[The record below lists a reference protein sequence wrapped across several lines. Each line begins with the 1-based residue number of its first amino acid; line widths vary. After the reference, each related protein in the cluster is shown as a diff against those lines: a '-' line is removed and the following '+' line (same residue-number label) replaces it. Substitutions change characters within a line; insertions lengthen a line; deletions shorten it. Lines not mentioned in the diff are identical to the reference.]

1 MGRKALVIGI
11 DKYPNCPLAGC
22 VNDAREMAQFL
33 ARNGDD
39 SRNFD
44 VRTELD
50 VRTVCEMRIMIRDL
64 FSGAGDVAL
73 LYFSGHGTLAGSN
86 CGYIVSPDYAPGC
99 EGVSLREILS
109 LANGSK
115 YSSRVIILDC
125 CNAGNMMSVSEGDSG
140 APHIAPGVAII
151 AACRDGENA
160 LEDSGHGVVTQLML
174 DGLDGGAATVAGDVT
189 PGGLYAYIDRSL
201 GDWDQR
207 PMFAANME
215 RLVKLRQ
222 CRRTIPEEVLRRLTR
237 YFSTPDSEYRLDPSY
252 EFTNCD
258 ALVPKIIEP
267 VADALHVPILK
278 DLQKLERV
286 GLVVPVGVEH
296 MYEAAMQSKSC
307 RLTRLGRHFWNLAR
321 NGRI

>member
-1 MGRKALVIGI
+1 MGKKALVIGI
-11 DKYPNCPLAGC
+11 DAYQGCPLGGC
-22 VNDAREMAQFL
+22 VNDAAEMASRL
-33 ARNGDD
+33 ARNGDG

-44 VRTELD
+44 VRTEFN
-50 VRTVCEMRIMIRDL
+50 VRSASEMNVMIRDL
-64 FSGAGDVAL
+64 FAGSGDVAL
-73 LYFSGHGTLAGSN
+73 LYFSGHGTMAGNN
-86 CGYIVSPDYAPGC
+86 CGYIAGPDYAPGR

-109 LANGSK
+109 LANDSK

-125 CNAGNMMSVSEGDSG
+125 CNAGNVMSVRQNDSG

-151 AACRDGENA
+151 ASCRSGESA

-201 GDWDQR
+201 GEWDQR

-222 CRRTIPEEVLRRLTR
+222 CKRMVPEEVLRKLPR

-258 ALVPKIIEP
+258 AFVPKVVEP
-267 VADALHVPILK
+267 VADNLHIPILK

-286 GLVVPVGVEH
+286 GLVVPVGAEH

-307 RLTRLGRHFWNLAR
+307 RLTRLGRHVWELAR
-321 NGRI
+321 NNRI